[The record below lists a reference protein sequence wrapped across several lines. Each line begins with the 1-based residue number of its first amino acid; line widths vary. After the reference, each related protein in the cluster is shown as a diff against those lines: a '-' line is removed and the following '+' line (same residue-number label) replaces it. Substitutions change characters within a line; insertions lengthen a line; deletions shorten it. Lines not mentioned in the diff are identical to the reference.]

1 MNTPLRQPLRRA
13 TLDAPQDLLFW
24 ALDTWGP
31 ELAFTTGLG
40 PGGICLLHI
49 ARQHPSIRRRED
61 LVCTFL
67 DTGFHFAETLQY
79 AADVA
84 DFLDV
89 DIRAVRPAP
98 YGPTWRE
105 DRLACCDHRKV
116 QPLAVALE
124 GKRAWVNARRGDQGG
139 LRAGLPLVQR
149 DEDGFIKI
157 NPLARVS
164 RAWVND
170 YMVRHGIPTNPLLDQ
185 GYGSVGC
192 EPCTRKLKPGES
204 ERAGRLFAG
213 GMTECGIH
221 TRLKVKR

>member
-1 MNTPLRQPLRRA
+1 MSPAPAPLRRA
-13 TLDAPQDLLFW
+13 HLDQPRDILWW
-24 ALDTWGP
+24 ALDAWGP

-40 PGGICLLHI
+40 AGGICLLHL
-49 ARQHPSIRRRED
+49 ARQHPSIQRRGD
-61 LVCTFL
+61 LVCVFL

-79 AADVA
+79 ARDVA

-89 DIRAVRPAP
+89 DIVSVRPEP

-116 QPLAVALE
+116 KPLAVALE

-139 LRAGLPLVQR
+139 LRAGLSFVQR

-213 GMTECGIH
+213 GKTECGIH